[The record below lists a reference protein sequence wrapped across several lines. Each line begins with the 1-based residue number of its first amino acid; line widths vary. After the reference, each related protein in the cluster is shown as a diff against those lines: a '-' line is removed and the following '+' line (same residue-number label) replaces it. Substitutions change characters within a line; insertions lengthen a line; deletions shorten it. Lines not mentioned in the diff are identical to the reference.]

1 MSIGKGFTT
10 TRSYIETYKGFDII
24 KEKTTFYCRSHITYK
39 YDTCL
44 IDRIVTKYR
53 CCKEGDRTKRMGCI
67 KFIYEDKIAEVKE
80 KIDKIIAKEENY
92 DVIVTDAEY
101 KRNVTDKDREN
112 QYYMSYDLIKKF
124 IKEYKKGDKVKR
136 FYILER
142 LENCNFHTFW
152 ALFKEE
158 KYDYIDE
165 LAAREFP
172 FNIDFCLSIETKR
185 KPLKYDEK
193 MLEEIKTA
201 VEEIVNKHSNE
212 EIKEITLVKERIQ

>member
-1 MSIGKGFTT
+1 MNIGKGFTT

-112 QYYMSYDLIKKF
+112 DWRMSYDLIKKF

-201 VEEIVNKHSNE
+201 VEEIVKKHSKE
-212 EIKEITLVKERIQ
+212 EINEITLVKERIQ

>member
-142 LENCNFHTFW
+142 LENCNFHTYW
-152 ALFKEE
+152 GLLKEE
-158 KYDYIDE
+158 KYDYLDE
-165 LAAREFP
+165 LAASELA

-193 MLEEIKTA
+193 MLEEIKKA
-201 VEEIVNKHSNE
+201 VEEIVKKHSKE
-212 EIKEITLVKERIQ
+212 EINEIFLVKEKIQ